1 MPTLKRLR
9 TTRNN
14 PEAAGIKHPRQPN
27 ASAGFLFRLDGCSVK
42 SKIWGEEERMRDR
55 EIEDEDEAD
64 ALCKECG
71 HAFKVYIDR
80 ITTGRG
86 AESAPHKN
94 AECPVC
100 GCGECRI
107 GQ

>member
-1 MPTLKRLR
+1 M
-9 TTRNN
+9 
-14 PEAAGIKHPRQPN
+14 
-27 ASAGFLFRLDGCSVK
+27 
-42 SKIWGEEERMRDR
+42 EEK
-55 EIEDEDEAD
+55 EIDDQGEAD

-80 ITTGRG
+80 VTAGRG

>member
-1 MPTLKRLR
+1 M
-9 TTRNN
+9 
-14 PEAAGIKHPRQPN
+14 G
-27 ASAGFLFRLDGCSVK
+27 DV
-42 SKIWGEEERMRDR
+42 
-55 EIEDEDEAD
+55 EIDDKDEAD

-80 ITTGRG
+80 VTAGRG
-86 AESAPHKN
+86 AESAPPKN